1 MFFLSHKRQSFYIW
15 RNLNTVKFTFWLKI
29 LALLFLFLMRRKFS
43 LVARYSL
50 EFTRCLL
57 LVVKPVVICFKIL
70 LLLFSRVA
78 RCKSHSVL
86 VAKVARWKKLLV
98 SRWKICLLL
107 VVEVDFC
114 KNYWSVV
121 IKKTWQLIFI
131 KANKDRWILFIYF
144 LFFRCQE
151 TDKIFVY
158 NKISITIYND
168 SSSQLPIRRP
178 FNEKIYFFIL

>member
-78 RCKSHSVL
+78 RCKSHSV
-86 VAKVARWKKLLV
+86 
-98 SRWKICLLL
+98 
-107 VVEVDFC
+107 
-114 KNYWSVV
+114 
-121 IKKTWQLIFI
+121 IFI

-151 TDKIFVY
+151 TDKNFVY